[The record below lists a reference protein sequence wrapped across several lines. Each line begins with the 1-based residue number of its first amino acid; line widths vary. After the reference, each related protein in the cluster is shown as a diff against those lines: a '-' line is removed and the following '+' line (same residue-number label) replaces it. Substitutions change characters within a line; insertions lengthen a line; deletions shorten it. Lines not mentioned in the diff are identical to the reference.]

1 MSDKL
6 VLADNSM
13 SDNATTVERKCLT
26 GYRALDECPTKQQ
39 LGNSVHEGDQRDEL
53 ERILEVQSAGGLNNP
68 GRDSTASLPYSMN
81 GCETFELFLKV
92 FTAPLLTRNHKRND
106 IHTLVEANYLLGITN
121 RMGKSER

>member
-26 GYRALDECPTKQQ
+26 DYRAPDECPTKQQ
-39 LGNSVHEGDQRDEL
+39 MGNSVHEGNQRDEL
-53 ERILEVQSAGGLNNP
+53 ESALGVQSVGGLNNLD
-68 GRDSTASLPYSMN
+68 RDSTASLPYSMN
-81 GCETFELFLKV
+81 GCETFELFFKV
-92 FTAPLLTRNHKRND
+92 FAAPLLTRNHKRND